1 MIRTNVSVMA
11 SHLKRVVRS
20 TSSRFGNV
28 LRYLFLVSTAG
39 WIGVTAAG
47 VYSGESDMQ
56 AEVIVGGSSATLSL
70 TVNENKGI
78 HPNSPKGTQVFTLTT
93 ANGGTR
99 QGVKINNVCPP
110 AGCAVKATWTLQLNA
125 AGTTTDDDGYT
136 YAETGP
142 TTYKA
147 LLQSTGPIE
156 PGQYTV
162 KIETLWIY

>member
-1 MIRTNVSVMA
+1 MGGD
-11 SHLKRVVRS
+11 
-20 TSSRFGNV
+20 F
-28 LRYLFLVSTAG
+28 
-39 WIGVTAAG
+39 
-47 VYSGESDMQ
+47 SGEG
-56 AEVIVGGSSATLSL
+56 EVDARVTVGGEGATPSL
-70 TVNENKGI
+70 TINQNNGI
-78 HPNSPKGTQVFTLTT
+78 HTDTKPGATVFTLTT
-93 ANGGTR
+93 QSGGTR

-110 AGCAVKATWTLQLNA
+110 AGCAVKATWSLQLDA
-125 AGTTTDDDGYT
+125 ASTTTDDDGYT